1 MDRKSFIKSVAAGGV
16 FAALSPLSV
25 AECGEK
31 NPPFAKFDM
40 QKRVFE
46 VGKNYS
52 VAVKFPEK
60 LRGKVEGGF
69 LSVLGDDGASDVN
82 GDFFN
87 KPVGTPIPF
96 KISDGAMRFDIKFGR
111 EQGYCIRLF
120 DGKIPPE
127 TEAHKMPRP
136 IAVLHVY
143 ALERD
148 LLSLV
153 PLRGDFHIHS
163 TRSDGRNK
171 PEEVALR
178 CYECGFDFQSISDHG
193 RYQPSVDMQKLFSEY
208 DTSMAF
214 YNAEECHMAY
224 PHIHSL
230 GATQSVSD
238 YIYANIPWYYRRVD
252 VIMKDIPET
261 FPLRVRKDIAK
272 IQAECEVIRKF
283 GGLAVYNHP
292 YWQKDLMGVQYYNQS
307 PKSIWDEVCRRKIFD
322 VYEFVNYGCGDMSI
336 ARAACNYAELRA
348 RGLHYPVI
356 GNSDA
361 HRVEDQGS
369 SYTVVFAKS
378 NSIEDVKAAIMAR
391 RSVAVAEFEYTDKT
405 QRDFGRPARFA
416 FGEDRFVRF
425 AYFLFGHYFPE
436 HGKAVAAEGR
446 VLRDIILG
454 KKQSEENAAKLEKL
468 AAVSRNSYAEFRA

>member
-1 MDRKSFIKSVAAGGV
+1 M
-16 FAALSPLSV
+16 
-25 AECGEK
+25 
-31 NPPFAKFDM
+31 
-40 QKRVFE
+40 
-46 VGKNYS
+46 
-52 VAVKFPEK
+52 
-60 LRGKVEGGF
+60 
-69 LSVLGDDGASDVN
+69 
-82 GDFFN
+82 
-87 KPVGTPIPF
+87 
-96 KISDGAMRFDIKFGR
+96 
-111 EQGYCIRLF
+111 
-120 DGKIPPE
+120 
-127 TEAHKMPRP
+127 
-136 IAVLHVY
+136 
-143 ALERD
+143 
-148 LLSLV
+148 LSLV

-214 YNAEECHMAY
+214 YNAEECHMVY

-238 YIYANIPWYYRRVD
+238 YIYANIPWYYRRID
-252 VIMKDIPET
+252 VIMKDFPET

-283 GGLAVYNHP
+283 GGLAAYNHP

-391 RSVAVAEFEYTDKT
+391 RSVAVAEFEYMDKT

-425 AYFLFGHYFPE
+425 VYFLFGHYFPE